1 VPSLESLISRAS
13 QAWDPALERAI
24 FGTGDPATVAALM
37 TSWLTEH
44 CGPVAEAMFYR
55 PGVGVV
61 AGLWLA
67 DGAEVVIKVHRW
79 NVSIERL
86 TAIQQVQ
93 THVAA
98 TDRRAP
104 RPLAGPAPLGHGI
117 ATVEELRTGTSAD
130 GRDPD
135 VRRHLAEG
143 LHACITAAAPLVGTA
158 DVGRPLMALASEG
171 STVWGEPHDVRFDF
185 GGSAEGAEW
194 IDDAAMLARSQL
206 SDPLPDPVIGHF
218 DWRVQN
224 LAFAGTEIVGIYD
237 WDSLALAPEAVVVG
251 SNAAQFTADWSSNEP
266 DPLPTVDEMR
276 SFVADYERARQVR
289 FSARERSALNAANLY
304 LCAYGARCQHS
315 DAAFHPEL
323 IHATIPPWIRLLRE
337 RGADALLA

>member
-1 VPSLESLISRAS
+1 LESLIRQAS
-13 QAWDPALERAI
+13 PGRDPGVERAI
-24 FGTGDPATVAALM
+24 FGTGEAETVAAAM
-37 TSWLTEH
+37 TSWLATH
-44 CGPVAEAMFYR
+44 CGPVGEAIFYR

-61 AGLWLA
+61 AGLRLT

-86 TAIQQVQ
+86 TAIQRVQ
-93 THVAA
+93 AHVAA
-98 TDRRAP
+98 ADRRAP
-104 RPLAGPAPLGHGI
+104 RPVAGPAPLGRGI
-117 ATVEELRTGTSAD
+117 ATVEELRPGTTAD
-130 GRDPD
+130 GRDPV
-135 VRRHLAEG
+135 VRRALAEG
-143 LHACITAAAPLVGTA
+143 LNAFVRTTAPLVGSA
-158 DVGRPLMALASEG
+158 AVGPPLMDMPVRG

-194 IDDAAMLARSQL
+194 IDDAARLARQQL
-206 SDPLPDPVIGHF
+206 NDPLPDVVIGHF

-251 SNAAQFTADWSSNEP
+251 TNAAQFTADWSSNEP

-276 SFVADYERARQVR
+276 SFVEDYERARSVR
-289 FSARERSALNAANLY
+289 FTARERSALNAANLY

-315 DAAFHPEL
+315 DAKFHPEL
-323 IHATIPPWIRLLRE
+323 IRTAVPPWSRLLRD
-337 RGADALLA
+337 RGADALLT